1 MKLTWSPAARE
12 RAADIDAWWREER
25 PAAPHRFTEELIAA
39 VRYILD
45 YPEVP
50 PVYVELDGYAVRR
63 VLLKKTR
70 QHVYYSVQPEKGRI
84 WIHLIWG
91 TRREDPPPL

>member
-50 PVYVELDGYAVRR
+50 GEVYAYGTVIGTGNAV
-63 VLLKKTR
+63 VGWL
-70 QHVYYSVQPEKGRI
+70 PEQVR
-84 WIHLIWG
+84 
-91 TRREDPPPL
+91 P